1 MMEPLFGTGSPFATG
16 APSPGP
22 GWFQLPLPVTNRPLI
37 GPSVPGFGMLPAMT
51 FVPQPI
57 PQPVPQPIPQEP
69 YGPGG
74 VPDGSAQ
81 GLLAAVAMRRG
92 QPMGPSNDQEIED
105 FMYDAL
111 EYLPGATDVEVRCE
125 SGGRITLTGNVAHKR
140 LKHDVGEIAWTIPAV
155 SDVQN
160 NLTITA
166 RRRRSPRESEG
177 AQPGGARKQG

>member
-1 MMEPLFGTGSPFATG
+1 
-16 APSPGP
+16 
-22 GWFQLPLPVTNRPLI
+22 
-37 GPSVPGFGMLPAMT
+37 
-51 FVPQPI
+51 
-57 PQPVPQPIPQEP
+57 
-69 YGPGG
+69 
-74 VPDGSAQ
+74 
-81 GLLAAVAMRRG
+81 
-92 QPMGPSNDQEIED
+92 
-105 FMYDAL
+105 MYDAL